1 MDPNSSNASNNN
13 ANGNPMNN
21 RLHLNFG
28 NDRFA
33 PNDRAYPTT
42 PSTFPNPIFPGGG
55 GQGQNQ
61 QGQQQQTQQGS
72 QQAYNQGFAPP
83 QGYFMNNP
91 YPPSGYPPQQVPAGY
106 QQQQQQPY
114 QQRSVNLQNDATNG
128 LAHQFSHQNLGGGR
142 GSPYGN
148 RQASPAQRPRTAGA
162 PGQQPAY
169 SGYLNPM
176 PQASQ
181 QNRPEFQPAPD
192 RNPDRYVLK
201 GLEIEMLD
209 KAKWSK
215 DWQIPTNPN
224 HAENKLGRMQASKR
238 ASIYDFYAPETD
250 QTTTNTL
257 KIIGKGAFGEVK
269 LVQKKQ
275 DGKVYAMKSLIKT
288 EMFKKDQLAHVRAE
302 RDILAESDSP
312 WVVKLFTT
320 FQDQDFLYMLMEFL
334 PGGDLMTML
343 IKYEIFS
350 EDITRFYIAEIVLAI
365 EAVHKLGFIHRD
377 IKPDNILLDRG
388 GHVKL
393 TDFGLS
399 TGFHKLHENS
409 YYQQLLQGKSSKPKN
424 NRQSVSLDEINLT
437 VSNRSVINDWRK
449 SRRVMAYSTV
459 GTPDYIA
466 PEIFSGHGYSYDCD
480 WWSLGTI
487 MFECQVGW
495 PPFCAEDAHD
505 TYRKIVAWRTNL
517 YFPEDVQLGPEAEN
531 LIRSLVCNSEN
542 RLGRVSADEI
552 KNHKFFRGVEFDT
565 LRRIRAPFEPK
576 LASNVDTTYFPTD
589 EIDQTDNAT
598 HLKQAQAAAAH
609 NGAPPRE
616 EVPEMNDCFT
626 SLECLIYSVS
636 HEASHPS
643 FWSILWIHDISP
655 SVHLEWVFL
664 LPSLL
669 LHGLS
674 KVNLARYHSLHVSA
688 RLQLDILHLA
698 ACFFLILF

>member
-1 MDPNSSNASNNN
+1 MDPNSSNAGNNN
-13 ANGNPMNN
+13 PNGNPMNN

-55 GQGQNQ
+55 QGQAQ
-61 QGQQQQTQQGS
+61 QPQQQQQQAQQGG
-72 QQAYNQGFAPP
+72 QQSYNQGFAPP
-83 QGYFMNNP
+83 AGYFMNNQ
-91 YPPSGYPPQQVPAGY
+91 YPPSSGYPQQQAPAGY
-106 QQQQQQPY
+106 QQQQQQQQPY

-148 RQASPAQRPRTAGA
+148 RQGQGQASPGQRPRTAGA
-162 PGQQPAY
+162 PGQQPGY
-169 SGYLNPM
+169 SNYLNPM
-176 PQASQ
+176 PTQASQ
-181 QNRPEFQPAPD
+181 QARPEFQAAPE
-192 RNPDRYVLK
+192 RNPDRYGNLTQNNQK
-201 GLEIEMLD
+201 KCSQLAAD
-209 KAKWSK
+209 FFK
-215 DWQIPTNPN
+215 D
-224 HAENKLGRMQASKR
+224 SVKR
-238 ASIYDFYAPETD
+238 ARDRNVRQSEMEQRLSDPNQSQSRRE
-250 QTTTNTL
+250 QTWSNAGKQEGKYLRFLRTRDRPDNYNTL

-399 TGFHKLHENS
+399 TGFHKLHDNS
-409 YYQQLLQGKSSKPKN
+409 YYQQLLQGKSSKPRN
-424 NRQSVSLDEINLT
+424 NRQSVNLDEINLT

-552 KNHKFFRGVEFDT
+552 KSHKFFRGVEFDT

-609 NGAPPRE
+609 SGAPRE
-616 EVPEMNDCFT
+616 EVPEM
-626 SLECLIYSVS
+626 SLPFIGYTFKRFESNY
-636 HEASHPS
+636 
-643 FWSILWIHDISP
+643 
-655 SVHLEWVFL
+655 
-664 LPSLL
+664 
-669 LHGLS
+669 
-674 KVNLARYHSLHVSA
+674 R
-688 RLQLDILHLA
+688 
-698 ACFFLILF
+698 